1 MFPNQSGMPRQPG
14 SKHPTTA
21 QELGFIQQ
29 NAPHPQHSGQLQEHR
44 VQHPAVSIDPNTG
57 NHGNFQSQDQDMC

>member
-14 SKHPTTA
+14 SKHPTVA
-21 QELGFIQQ
+21 GELPIRAGTGV
-29 NAPHPQHSGQLQEHR
+29 HPQHSGQLQEHN